1 MRNTQQIVERK
12 VVVAGQIEKLEAEL
26 ATAKKRETLNV
37 GEDYT
42 IKVGRKSEQAELNTY
57 AEVQATLI
65 AQAEQDGKIIYKF
78 RYGEGFDETTVVG
91 DANRVVWDD
100 GDEKVRSTEV
110 ITNRII
116 KAQDELEALDTEYA
130 EAEARESVAAGD
142 TVSVKLGRG
151 ETAREVPAA
160 VLGVHTDA
168 TGKKTVAVV
177 AEDAVVLVGIGALV
191 FDTEE

>member
-12 VVVAGQIEKLEAEL
+12 VVVAGQIKKLEAEL
-26 ATAKKRETLNV
+26 ATAKERETLTV

-91 DANRVVWDD
+91 DVNRVVWED

-110 ITNRII
+110 ITNRIV

-142 TVSVKLGRG
+142 TVFVKLGRSVD
-151 ETAREVPAA
+151 AREALAEVI
-160 VLGVHTDA
+160 GVHTDA

>member
-1 MRNTQQIVERK
+1 MYYLTLTVI
-12 VVVAGQIEKLEAEL
+12 KL
-26 ATAKKRETLNV
+26 
-37 GEDYT
+37 
-42 IKVGRKSEQAELNTY
+42 
-57 AEVQATLI
+57 
-65 AQAEQDGKIIYKF
+65 
-78 RYGEGFDETTVVG
+78 GEGFDETTVVG
-91 DANRVVWDD
+91 DANRVVWAD

-110 ITNRII
+110 ITNRIV

-151 ETAREVPAA
+151 ETTREVPAE

-177 AEDAVVLVGIGALV
+177 AEDVVVLVGIGALV
-191 FDTEE
+191 FDN

>member
-26 ATAKKRETLNV
+26 ATAKERETLTV

-91 DANRVVWDD
+91 DANRVVWED

-110 ITNRII
+110 ITNRIL

-160 VLGVHTDA
+160 VLGVHTDE

>member
-12 VVVAGQIEKLEAEL
+12 LVVAGQIEKLEAEL
-26 ATAKKRETLNV
+26 ATAKERETLTV

-78 RYGEGFDETTVVG
+78 RYGSGFDETTVVG
-91 DANRVVWDD
+91 DANRVVWED

-110 ITNRII
+110 ITNRIV

-160 VLGVHTDA
+160 VLGVHTDS

-177 AEDAVVLVGIGALV
+177 AEDAVVLVGIGSLV

>member
-12 VVVAGQIEKLEAEL
+12 VVVSGQIKKLEAEL
-26 ATAKKRETLNV
+26 ATAKERETLTV

-78 RYGEGFDETTVVG
+78 RYGEGFNETTVVG
-91 DANRVVWDD
+91 DANRVVWED

-110 ITNRII
+110 IINRLV
-116 KAQDELEALDTEYA
+116 KAQDELEALATEYA

-142 TVSVKLGRG
+142 TVFVKLGRSVD
-151 ETAREVPAA
+151 AREALAEVI
-160 VLGVHTDA
+160 GVHTDA

-177 AEDAVVLVGIGALV
+177 AEDGVVLVGIGALV
-191 FDTEE
+191 FYPEE

>member
-26 ATAKKRETLNV
+26 ATAKERETLTV

-91 DANRVVWDD
+91 DANRVVWED

-110 ITNRII
+110 ITNRIV

-142 TVSVKLGRG
+142 TVFVKLGRG
-151 ETAREVPAA
+151 ETAREVPAE
-160 VLGVHTDA
+160 VLS
-168 TGKKTVAVV
+168 
-177 AEDAVVLVGIGALV
+177 
-191 FDTEE
+191 

>member
-1 MRNTQQIVERK
+1 MV
-12 VVVAGQIEKLEAEL
+12 
-26 ATAKKRETLNV
+26 
-37 GEDYT
+37 
-42 IKVGRKSEQAELNTY
+42 
-57 AEVQATLI
+57 
-65 AQAEQDGKIIYKF
+65 KIIYKF

-91 DANRVVWDD
+91 DANRVVWED

-110 ITNRII
+110 ITNRIV

-142 TVSVKLGRG
+142 TVFVKLGRG
-151 ETAREVPAA
+151 TTAREVLAE
-160 VLGVHTDA
+160 VIGVHTDV

-191 FDTEE
+191 FNTEE

>member
-12 VVVAGQIEKLEAEL
+12 VVVSGQIKKLEAEL
-26 ATAKKRETLNV
+26 ATAKERETLTV

-91 DANRVVWDD
+91 DANRVVWGD

-110 ITNRII
+110 ITNRIV

-151 ETAREVPAA
+151 ETTREVPAE

-177 AEDAVVLVGIGALV
+177 AEDEVVLVGIGALV
-191 FDTEE
+191 FNTEE

>member
-26 ATAKKRETLNV
+26 ATAKERETLTV

-91 DANRVVWDD
+91 DANRVVWED
-100 GDEKVRSTEV
+100 GDDKVRSTEV
-110 ITNRII
+110 ITNRIV

-130 EAEARESVAAGD
+130 DAEARESVAAGD

-177 AEDAVVLVGIGALV
+177 AEDAVV
-191 FDTEE
+191 

>member
-26 ATAKKRETLNV
+26 ATAKERETLTV

-91 DANRVVWDD
+91 DANRVVWED

-110 ITNRII
+110 ITNRIV

-151 ETAREVPAA
+151 ETAREVPAT